1 MSHQYLY
8 HISLWAQ
15 QQKMML
21 NPLKSKTMIFNFT
34 QNYKFTT
41 RLPLEGQNLEVVSS
55 TKLLGTIISKDL
67 KWDKN
72 INSIIKKAYAR
83 MQLIKKIICFNPPK
97 EDLITI
103 YISFIRSL
111 LEQSCVVWN
120 SMLTEQNINDLERV
134 HKTVLKLI
142 LKNEYLDYNNAL
154 LKLDLPTLSQRRKY
168 LCENFA
174 LKNINNEKM
183 KHHFRENPNLH
194 NMTTKNPEKYMVSFA
209 HTERLKNS
217 PVIYMQKLLNQKHME
232 IC

>member
-1 MSHQYLY
+1 M
-8 HISLWAQ
+8 
-15 QQKMML
+15 
-21 NPLKSKTMIFNFT
+21 
-34 QNYKFTT
+34 
-41 RLPLEGQNLEVVSS
+41 EGQNLEVVSS
-55 TKLLGTIISKDL
+55 TKLLGKIISEDL

-134 HKTVLKLI
+134 QKTVLKLI

-209 HTERLKNS
+209 YTERLKNS
-217 PVIYMQKLLNQKHME
+217 PVIYMQKLLNQKHMK
-232 IC
+232 IG